1 MQPDFLNRISK
12 EDIVPVQSVKKA
24 EDHARSL
31 IEKDKINTE
40 SAWTF
45 SADDGN
51 ALLGPD
57 NDDWE
62 RYALFHLGK
71 DTDQKPETKAYY
83 KYPYGKGSSVY
94 MSALRAIRGR
104 SAQQEHTSVFNV
116 AGRLLALA
124 KQKTEN
130 RTMII
135 VNYKE
140 VEFRNFVPKL
150 EIREDGDEYMFEG
163 YAVTW
168 DSVDSY
174 DSTFKIGAFKKT
186 ISERGDRIKILW
198 NHNTDEPIG
207 KIIEIRE
214 DKKGLFVRGKL
225 TKGVAKAEDVYKNL
239 QAGVID
245 TLSFGFTPLQSKKV
259 DGIRQITEVKL
270 YEVSPVTFE
279 ANDTAQI
286 TDVREQEKRSE
297 GFNETLK
304 ERRVRHEGGKICD
317 ALWETLWDIWYTDEQ
332 ETLIP
337 RLDIVLSTFHAT
349 YLQWA
354 KEYIAMFWET
364 RKLAM
369 SKNELSTAYI
379 NDIEDTIETMS
390 SRTSFTVNELKSLSR
405 GSILPKESR
414 HKLVEL
420 PESVRSAHQKERS
433 KVVETLCNELRMS
446 GFSNAEKE
454 RFCALLNLRE
464 EPKEVSPVAIL
475 AQIRNGLKT

>member
-1 MQPDFLNRISK
+1 M
-12 EDIVPVQSVKKA
+12 PVQAVKKS

-31 IEKDKINTE
+31 IEKNKINTE
-40 SAWTF
+40 SAWAF

-51 ALLGPD
+51 SLLGSD

-83 KYPYGKGSSVY
+83 KYPYGKGSSIY

-104 SAQQEHTSVFNV
+104 SAQQEHTSVFNA

-130 RTMII
+130 RKMI
-135 VNYKE
+135 VNNKE
-140 VEFRNFVPKL
+140 VEFRNFVPQV
-150 EIREDGDEYMFEG
+150 EVRADGNEYMFEG

-174 DSTFKIGAFKKT
+174 DSTFQAGAFKKT

-198 NHNTDEPIG
+198 NHNTNEPIG

-225 TKGVAKAEDVYKNL
+225 TEGVAKAEDVYKNL

-259 DGIRQITEVKL
+259 EGIRHITEVKL

-286 TDVREQEKRSE
+286 TDVRDDKQEERAE
-297 GFNETLK
+297 DFNETL
-304 ERRVRHEGGKICD
+304 EEFRIRYDGGKICD
-317 ALWETLWDIWYTDEQ
+317 AMWETLWDIWYTDEQ
-332 ETLIP
+332 ETVIP
-337 RLDIVLSTFHAT
+337 KLDIALSAFHAA

-354 KEYIAMFWET
+354 KDYIAMFWET

-369 SKNELSTAYI
+369 SKNDLSTAYI
-379 NDIEDTIETMS
+379 NDIEETIETMS
-390 SRTSFTVNELKSLSR
+390 SKTSFTINELKTLSR

-414 HKLVEL
+414 NKLVEL

-433 KVVETLCNELRMS
+433 KVVEALCDELRMS
-446 GFSNAEKE
+446 GFSDAEKE
-454 RFCALLNLRE
+454 RFGALLNLRE
-464 EPKEVSPVAIL
+464 KTKEVSPMTVL
-475 AQIRNGLKT
+475 TQIRNRL